1 MPKPSTKS
9 PKPYEATPADPA
21 SSHVAETVDAVA
33 NLHAQHHLKRSV
45 AEKLIDNWTSRL
57 ARPFSLAVLFLA
69 VAAWIAMNA
78 LNASSAIDP
87 PPFPWL
93 FGVLAFL
100 SLTMGVLILSTQR
113 RADALAQLREQLTLN
128 LATLTERKVTKVIEL
143 IEELRRD
150 SPNIENRIDLEAKQ
164 MAAQAQPGEMLG
176 ALAEMHEESLK
187 PAKTTDE
194 P

>member
-1 MPKPSTKS
+1 MERS
-9 PKPYEATPADPA
+9 EERATPTNSDPT

-45 AEKLIDNWTSRL
+45 VEKVIDDWTSRL
-57 ARPFSLAVLFLA
+57 ARPLSLGLLFLG
-69 VAAWIAMNA
+69 VAAWIALNA
-78 LNASSAIDP
+78 LNGYSAIDP

-93 FGVLAFL
+93 FGVLTLL

-150 SPNIENRIDLEAKQ
+150 SPNIANRIDLEAKQ

-187 PAKTTDE
+187 PAKTTGE

>member
-1 MPKPSTKS
+1 MESSDKR
-9 PKPYEATPADPA
+9 ATPTNSDPT

-33 NLHAQHHLKRSV
+33 NLHAQHHLRRTV
-45 AEKLIDNWTSRL
+45 VEKVIDSWTSLLSRPICL
-57 ARPFSLAVLFLA
+57 ALLFLG
-69 VAAWIAMNA
+69 VATWIAINT
-78 LNASSAIDP
+78 LSGYSAIDP

-93 FGVLAFL
+93 FGVLTLL

-113 RADALAQLREQLTLN
+113 RADALAELRERLTLN

-143 IEELRRD
+143 LEELRRD

-164 MAAQAQPGEMLG
+164 MAARAQPGEVLG
-176 ALAEMHEESLK
+176 EIAEMHEESLK
-187 PAKTTDE
+187 PPKTTNE

>member
-1 MPKPSTKS
+1 MESSDKKAAPTTS
-9 PKPYEATPADPA
+9 DPA
-21 SSHVAETVDAVA
+21 STHVAETVDAVA
-33 NLHAQHHLKRSV
+33 NLHAQHHLKRSA

-57 ARPFSLAVLFLA
+57 ARPLSLGVLFLV

-78 LNASSAIDP
+78 LSGHSAIDP

-187 PAKTTDE
+187 PLKTADE
-194 P
+194 T